1 MLIAIK
7 PVVVVLGGQPSPKF
21 SFGWSPGGV
30 GLHPHERIENEDLTL
45 GKLMQ
50 KGAEKKKKKTWLPLE
65 HDMQTLAFPHRPVSL
80 QSGIALEKIIK
91 AGSPSPHRL
100 LGGVRNDLRI
110 IGEVGGLKPPWSASG
125 NGEVSDTNSGFTQR
139 ILNQKCWIYQQQ
151 IGVFFPTHIL
161 ILRIDM
167 DMCFLPRRN
176 GGGLMWT

>member
-50 KGAEKKKKKTWLPLE
+50 KGAEKKEKKTWLPLE
-65 HDMQTLAFPHRPVSL
+65 HDMQTLVFPHRPVSL

-91 AGSPSPHRL
+91 AGSPSPTACWAVSEMTCASSARWAGLSHPGAPVEMERCPTQI
-100 LGGVRNDLRI
+100 LG
-110 IGEVGGLKPPWSASG
+110 
-125 NGEVSDTNSGFTQR
+125 
-139 ILNQKCWIYQQQ
+139 
-151 IGVFFPTHIL
+151 
-161 ILRIDM
+161 
-167 DMCFLPRRN
+167 LPKEF
-176 GGGLMWT
+176 